1 MATTPPGRLFSF
13 LTRLLCFSIDRTRER
28 ERDGRWV
35 WFLHDRERPIVNH
48 KRVASYS
55 TTLYIFL
62 YTHTH
67 THNLDGCKGEREKN
81 RKREKDC
88 EEPSSTAA
96 DRDGIQSNPMMEP
109 ARKKRG
115 AGRGGVYIVQSKF
128 RMTRSGRLYCCFYAL
143 NWILLLVEEDSVLM
157 SQSLY
162 RGRLLR
168 CTPIYSISHWS
179 TVWVPYN
186 DKERRRLEI
195 DLVNIYPTDLL
206 LPLPNDKVRVYIQQQ
221 QKKTSFFFMR
231 VEEPVI
237 KNKERKPFD
246 FGYIFRHLK
255 RAQFQCFVFYWW
267 RTDMIPSVVDRKI
280 RFVSVR
286 GFELWREKETTGG
299 ELKLNA

>member
-1 MATTPPGRLFSF
+1 MGVKG
-13 LTRLLCFSIDRTRER
+13 RER
-28 ERDGRWV
+28 KKQ
-35 WFLHDRERPIVNH
+35 RE
-48 KRVASYS
+48 
-55 TTLYIFL
+55 
-62 YTHTH
+62 
-67 THNLDGCKGEREKN
+67 
-81 RKREKDC
+81 REKDC

-206 LPLPNDKVRVYIQQQ
+206 LPLPNDKVRVYTTTTKKNEFLFHESWRVRH
-221 QKKTSFFFMR
+221 QKIER
-231 VEEPVI
+231 
-237 KNKERKPFD
+237 ERKPFD

>member
-1 MATTPPGRLFSF
+1 MKSHLQRQQIETES
-13 LTRLLCFSIDRTRER
+13 
-28 ERDGRWV
+28 
-35 WFLHDRERPIVNH
+35 
-48 KRVASYS
+48 
-55 TTLYIFL
+55 
-62 YTHTH
+62 
-67 THNLDGCKGEREKN
+67 NL
-81 RKREKDC
+81 
-88 EEPSSTAA
+88 
-96 DRDGIQSNPMMEP
+96 IQWWNQ
-109 ARKKRG
+109 RGKRG
-115 AGRGGVYIVQSKF
+115 AGRGGVCIVQSKF

-221 QKKTSFFFMR
+221 QKKPSFFFMR

-237 KNKERKPFD
+237 KNREREEAFRFRVYILSSKESSVSVLRLLLMAHRYDTVGSWSKNS
-246 FGYIFRHLK
+246 ICQCK
-255 RAQFQCFVFYWW
+255 RVWTVTREGNNRRGIEAE
-267 RTDMIPSVVDRKI
+267 RVVD
-280 RFVSVR
+280 V
-286 GFELWREKETTGG
+286 
-299 ELKLNA
+299 